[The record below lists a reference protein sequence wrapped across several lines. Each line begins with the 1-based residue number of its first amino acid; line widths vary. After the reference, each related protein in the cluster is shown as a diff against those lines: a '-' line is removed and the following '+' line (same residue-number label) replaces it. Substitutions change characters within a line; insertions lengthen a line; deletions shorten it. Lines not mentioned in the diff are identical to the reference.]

1 MPAQVTAL
9 HLHHFSLCSR
19 EAAQLA
25 ALTRLQ
31 TLELDGV
38 VFETCGAIAKL
49 TSLQVCALTS
59 VPHAHPSVCT
69 RLAARC
75 AWLS

>member
-1 MPAQVTAL
+1 MHLYVPAQVTAL
-9 HLHHFSLCSR
+9 HLHHFSLCGR

-31 TLELDGV
+31 TLELNGV

-49 TSLQVCALTS
+49 TSLQVHAEPCGTLT
-59 VPHAHPSVCT
+59 PPF
-69 RLAARC
+69 
-75 AWLS
+75 